1 MVTEIVNDY
10 EELLSNIGQ
19 IIEVS
24 GYRNDYI
31 ARKIGMTPV
40 NFSAKKSRKSFTVA
54 EMKRIV
60 EVIDNE
66 DVTDYLMVQEMDAR
80 KDDETLSHDDF
91 YQHMGWK

>member
-66 DVTDYLMVQEMDAR
+66 DVTDYLMVQE
-80 KDDETLSHDDF
+80 LSLIHI
-91 YQHMGWK
+91 

>member
-1 MVTEIVNDY
+1 MVTEIVNNY
-10 EELLSNIGQ
+10 EELLNNISQ
-19 IIEVS
+19 LIEVS

-40 NFSAKKSRKSFTVA
+40 NFSAKKSRKSFTIA

-66 DVTDYLMVQEMDAR
+66 DVTDYLMVQEMEAR

-91 YQHMGWK
+91 YQQMGWK

>member
-1 MVTEIVNDY
+1 MVTGIVNNY
-10 EELLSNIGQ
+10 EELLNNIGQ

-31 ARKIGMTPV
+31 ARKIGMSPA
-40 NFSAKKSRKSFTVA
+40 NFSAKKSRKSFTLA

-66 DVTDYLMVQEMDAR
+66 DVTDYLMVQEMNAR
-80 KDDETLSHDDF
+80 KDDETISHKDF
-91 YQHMGWK
+91 YQQMGWK

>member
-80 KDDETLSHDDF
+80 KDDWTLSHDDF
-91 YQHMGWK
+91 YQQMGWK

>member
-91 YQHMGWK
+91 YQQMGWK

>member
-1 MVTEIVNDY
+1 MVTEIVTSY

-91 YQHMGWK
+91 YQQMGWK